1 MKREGSPW
9 TGVTAVWAKELA
21 DHLSST
27 RMRVLEILVL
37 VAAVGAV
44 YVAGQ
49 QLRATVMQDPFAFL
63 RLFTAARAP
72 LPSFVAFLGFF
83 VPLVA
88 IALGFDAV
96 NGEYNRRTLS
106 RILSQPIYRDALLLG
121 KFLAALSTLAV
132 LLAALWLVTTGLGIL
147 FLGLPPGPEEV
158 ARGLLFLLATLFYGG
173 VWLAL
178 ALCLSVVFRQPQGAV
193 LTALGVW
200 IFFAVLWPM
209 LTQFLVQGA
218 QAVATGMARDPLAQ
232 VSLALGLARVSPNA
246 LYSDVVQALLQ
257 PEVRTLGPVFLAQLD
272 GMIIGRPLP
281 LAESLALVWP
291 AFTALVAGT
300 LLLFALAYVLFQRK
314 EVRA

>member
-9 TGVTAVWAKELA
+9 TGFAAVWAKELA

-27 RMRVLEILVL
+27 RMRVLEVLVL
-37 VAAVGAV
+37 IAAVGAV

-63 RLFTAARAP
+63 RLFTAEREP

-96 NGEYNRRTLS
+96 NGEYNRRTMS
-106 RILSQPIYRDALLLG
+106 RILSQPIYRDALLVG

-132 LLAALWLVTTGLGIL
+132 LLLALWLVTTGLGIL
-147 FLGLPPGPEEV
+147 FLGLPPGAEEV
-158 ARGLLFLLATLFYGG
+158 VRGLLFLLATLFYAG

-178 ALCLSVVFRQPQGAV
+178 AMCLSVIFRQSQGAV

-209 LTQFLVQGA
+209 LTQFIVQGA
-218 QAVATGMARDPLAQ
+218 QAVTPGLARDPLAQ
-232 VSLALGLARVSPNA
+232 VDLTMALARISPNA
-246 LYSDVVQALLQ
+246 LYGDAVQALLH
-257 PEVRTLGPVFLAQLD
+257 PEVRALGPVFLAQLE
-272 GMIIGRPLP
+272 GMIVGRPLP

-291 AFTALVAGT
+291 ALTALVAGT
-300 LLLFALAYVLFQRK
+300 LLLFAVAYVLFQRK
-314 EVRA
+314 EIRA